1 MKMAKRHGVACC
13 SHQQG
18 GSPPSQMP
26 WGHAIAA
33 VGALLLVG
41 TVWPIGG
48 TAQSLLQ
55 EPPLFLRDES
65 KVLQQPEVK
74 PAQQAEWEQQNRP
87 PLDLVH
93 AYERMLQSS
102 PKVQA
107 ARAARDA
114 GLDARN
120 IARAALLPQASIN
133 YLRNRTQ
140 RTEYV
145 VQRSG
150 VPWIPARSY
159 TDEDR
164 FYGQRTGLTVEQVLF
179 DYSALSAYR
188 VGETQAAYAEAQYRL
203 QFQQQVI
210 ALIDGY
216 LNAVLARDLLELARH
231 QLRAYEAMLRDNER
245 MLVQGEGTRIDV
257 LETRTQLGSLRGQLV
272 VHENELADRLEE
284 LSILVGEQ
292 VQAPQLMAI
301 NLSTTQF
308 FLQGVDQSAL
318 LDSALQQSPEVQTAR
333 LAENYNDLVIEREK
347 GRFMPRV
354 SVYATHERIDSDS
367 VNNRGRDYKSNT
379 IGLQIS
385 IPIFN
390 GGSSYY
396 ATRQAYN
403 QRAQASHELHDK
415 SNSAAMLLRKYYL
428 VCISSMQ
435 RIRMLRENVADGTS
449 LVAALRR
456 GVVGGERINSDVLN
470 AEHRAYQA
478 RQELLRA
485 FVELF
490 LAYSKVQFYAGRF
503 SDEDLLV
510 LNQQLVQQERARILR
525 QGGG

>member
-1 MKMAKRHGVACC
+1 MKPAR
-13 SHQQG
+13 QG
-18 GSPPSQMP
+18 GWQ
-26 WGHAIAA
+26 
-33 VGALLLVG
+33 
-41 TVWPIGG
+41 
-48 TAQSLLQ
+48 Q
-55 EPPLFLRDES
+55 EDR
-65 KVLQQPEVK
+65 
-74 PAQQAEWEQQNRP
+74 PA
-87 PLDLVH
+87 LDLVH
-93 AYERMLQSS
+93 AYERMLQRN
-102 PKVQA
+102 PKVHA

-164 FYGQRTGLTVEQVLF
+164 FYGQRTGLTIEQVLF
-179 DYSALSAYR
+179 DHSAVSAYR

-203 QFQQQVI
+203 QFQQQAI
-210 ALIDGY
+210 ALIEGY

-231 QLRAYEAMLRDNER
+231 QLRAYEIMLHDNER
-245 MLVQGEGTRIDV
+245 MLAQGEGTRIDV
-257 LETRTQLGSLRGQLV
+257 LETRAQLSTLRAQLV

-292 VQAPQLMAI
+292 VQAPQLRAI
-301 NLSTTQF
+301 NLNTRQF

-333 LAENYNDLVIEREK
+333 LAESYNDLVIEREK

-354 SVYATHERIDSDS
+354 SAYATHERIDSDS
-367 VNNRGRDYKSNT
+367 VNNRGRDYKSST

-385 IPIFN
+385 IPIFS

-396 ATRQAYN
+396 ATRQAYK
-403 QRAQASHELHDK
+403 QREQASHELHDK
-415 SNSAAMLLRKYYL
+415 RNSAAMLLRKYYS
-428 VCISSMQ
+428 VCVTSVQ
-435 RIRMLRENVADGTS
+435 RIRMLRENIADGAS
-449 LVAALRR
+449 LVVALRR
-456 GVVGGERINSDVLN
+456 GVLGGERINSDVLN
-470 AEHRAYQA
+470 AEHQAYQA

-485 FVELF
+485 FVDLF
-490 LAYSKVQFYAGRF
+490 LAYSKVQFYAGIF
-503 SDEDLLV
+503 SDEDLLL
-510 LNQQLVQQERARILR
+510 LNQQLVM
-525 QGGG
+525 